1 MYDPNA
7 ANVGRPM
14 TDAELTAAG
23 LGDKASVPEAQP
35 TNPDGTAIPAPD
47 ASSGARL
54 EGGALPL
61 PSKKADPDTTLDG
74 EPFVQG
80 DSAIFPIV
88 VTEHIESPVLDVF
101 AVVATYDH
109 VVETATAPEYPSYD
123 EARAAGIEMLAVN
136 ANVVHFKIDKRTVRK
151 A

>member
-1 MYDPNA
+1 MGWGEAHGSQGDRPRAKDEMPLLIGDGNDPT
-7 ANVGRPM
+7 PH
-14 TDAELTAAG
+14 
-23 LGDKASVPEAQP
+23 
-35 TNPDGTAIPAPD
+35 

-54 EGGALPL
+54 ERGALPL

-88 VTEHIESPVLDVF
+88 VTEHIESPVVDVF
-101 AVVATYDH
+101 AVVAAYDH
-109 VVETATAPEYPSYD
+109 VVENATATEYPSYD

-136 ANVVHFKIDKRTVRK
+136 ANVVNFKIDKRTVRK